1 MEWISGIIVLLALL
15 LLIIWNISQFQRL
28 KQEQSKALLT
38 LLQQEVTNLRTQLN
52 ENFNWFTQQLNERL
66 KENVQIIQST
76 NLNIGQRLDTA
87 TRTFGEVERHLGELK
102 EANRQIY
109 EITKDIANLQNL
121 FRAPRIRGG
130 FGELF
135 LSELLRQILPQ
146 DFYLLQYQFRCGE
159 VVDAV
164 IKLAGGLVPVDAKF
178 PLESF
183 RKLMESKTDE
193 ERKIQRKKF
202 VADVKEH
209 IDTIA
214 SKYILPE
221 EGTFNFAL
229 MYIPAENVYYE
240 TVIKDESS
248 EVGKDLA
255 TYALN
260 KKVILVSPN
269 SLYGYLQAIVLGLK
283 GLQIEK
289 NARQI
294 VDYLAHLENDFIK
307 FKEDF
312 LLLGKHLLNAKNKFE
327 EAEKKL
333 VRFQDRLSSVE
344 ETKPLLGATVE
355 IPSTLGEE

>member
-1 MEWISGIIVLLALL
+1 MEWISGIVVLLALL

-52 ENFNWFTQQLNERL
+52 ENFSWFTQQLNERL

-76 NLNIGQRLDTA
+76 NLSIGQRLDTA

-109 EITKDIANLQNL
+109 EITKDIANLQNI

-135 LSELLRQILPQ
+135 LSELLSQILPS
-146 DFYLLQYQFRCGE
+146 DFYFLQYQFSSGE
-159 VVDAV
+159 IVDAV

-178 PLESF
+178 PLENF
-183 RKLMESKTDE
+183 RKLAESKTDE
-193 ERKIQRKKF
+193 EKKMQRKKF
-202 VADVKEH
+202 LADVKVH
-209 IDTIA
+209 IDNIA
-214 SKYILPE
+214 AKYILPN

-229 MYIPAENVYYE
+229 MYLPAENIYYE

-248 EVGKDLA
+248 EESRDIA

-260 KKVILVSPN
+260 KKVVLVSPN
-269 SLYGYLQAIVLGLK
+269 SFYAYLQAIVLGLK
-283 GLQIEK
+283 GFQIEK
-289 NARQI
+289 NVRQI
-294 VDYLAHLENDFIK
+294 IDYLAGLENDFGR

-312 LLLGKHLLNAKNKFE
+312 ILLGKHLFNAKNKFE
-327 EAEKKL
+327 ETEKKL
-333 VRFQDRLSSVE
+333 VRFQDKLTSVE
-344 ETKPLLGATVE
+344 ETKSLPADTPE
-355 IPSTLGEE
+355 II

>member
-15 LLIIWNISQFQRL
+15 LLIIWNIAQFQRL

-76 NLNIGQRLDTA
+76 NLNIGQRLDSA

-109 EITKDIANLQNL
+109 EITKDIANLQNI

-135 LSELLRQILPQ
+135 LGELLRQILPE
-146 DFYLLQYQFRCGE
+146 DFYHLQHQFKSGE
-159 VVDAV
+159 KVDAV
-164 IKLAGGLVPVDAKF
+164 IKLVGGLVPVDAKF
-178 PLESF
+178 PLENF
-183 RKLMESKTDE
+183 RKLAEGKSDE
-193 ERKIQRKKF
+193 EKKMQRKEFLTDIKG
-202 VADVKEH
+202 H
-209 IDTIA
+209 IDNIA
-214 SKYILPE
+214 AKYILPN

-229 MYIPAENVYYE
+229 MYLPAENVYYE
-240 TVIKDESS
+240 AVIKEESS
-248 EVGKDLA
+248 EESRDVA
-255 TYALN
+255 NYALN
-260 KKVILVSPN
+260 KKVVLVSPN
-269 SLYGYLQAIVLGLK
+269 SFYAYLQAIALGLK
-283 GLQIEK
+283 GFQIEK
-289 NARQI
+289 NVRQI
-294 VDYLAHLENDFIK
+294 IDYLAGLENDLGR

-312 LLLGKHLLNAKNKFE
+312 ILLGKHLFSARDKFE

-333 VRFQDRLSSVE
+333 AHFQDKLTSVE
-344 ETKPLLGATVE
+344 ETKSLSEDTPG
-355 IPSTLGEE
+355 II